1 MALDMRT
8 ALTVAGSDSIG
19 GAGIQADVKAMSAV
33 GVHAAT
39 VITALTAQ
47 NTTGVN
53 GILPVSEE
61 FIKAQLEAVL
71 KDSDIKAIKTGML
84 YSAEIVG
91 TVADILEDHEA
102 PLVVD
107 PVMVAGT
114 GSTLMQDDLANA
126 LRRKLL
132 PICELVTPNKSEA
145 EVLAKMKIKTKDD
158 ERFAAELIGK
168 QGSAVLMKGGHYNT
182 PTVVDFLYLS
192 SEFTKM
198 EYPRLKK
205 AGHGSGCV
213 LSSYI
218 TANMAKGMDVA
229 NAVFKS
235 REMIQDAIASQY
247 VIGHGDMVVNPCV
260 KEGESDG
267 FMVLDAL
274 DSAASRILDIVP
286 EEFVPKN
293 GMNIAMAMRNAAGPE
308 EIAAI
313 EKEEAEVRDNLLHL
327 RAFVVKYLKGLIR
340 QYGKKYPRMTQ
351 IAAGNGNKDGYSIR
365 AAALDL
371 AKRTERRRILMVLSD
386 GLPSGYFSE
395 AEAIDDVRTAV
406 QTARRRGLLV
416 IPIIYTARTDENVDA
431 YRHMYEKSMIF
442 ADSVGMLGEFER
454 LLMKLVC

>member
-1 MALDMRT
+1 MRT

-39 VITALTAQ
+39 VITAVTAQ
-47 NTTGVN
+47 NTRGVN
-53 GILPVSEE
+53 GILPLPEE

-71 KDSDIKAIKTGML
+71 KDADVKAIKTGML

-114 GSTLMQDDLANA
+114 GSSLSDDGLADA

-145 EVLAKMKIKTKDD
+145 EVLAKMKIKSKDD
-158 ERFAAELIGK
+158 ERLAAELIGK

-182 PTVVDFLYLS
+182 STVVDMLYLS

-218 TANMAKGMDVA
+218 TAHMAKGMDVA

-235 REMIQDAIASQY
+235 RELIQEAIATQY
-247 VIGHGDMVVNPCV
+247 SVGGGDLVVNPIV
-260 KEGESDG
+260 KGGDSEG
-267 FMVLDAL
+267 FLVLDAL
-274 DSAASRILDIVP
+274 DAAAARILDVVP
-286 EEFVPKN
+286 EELVPKG

-308 EIAAI
+308 QIAAI
-313 EKEEAEVRDNLLHL
+313 DKRLTVRNGMIRKGGPAKFGTAEGLSYILMAVMKKDPETRCVMSLAYSDDMMDVMEEVGLTSVIAEMPKDRLMESTDKALSKSKTVPDAIVDKGSKKERIVRL
-327 RAFVVKYLKGLIR
+327 
-340 QYGKKYPRMTQ
+340 
-351 IAAGNGNKDGYSIR
+351 
-365 AAALDL
+365 L
-371 AKRTERRRILMVLSD
+371 AKDTADMMSKLEQIL
-386 GLPSGYFSE
+386 
-395 AEAIDDVRTAV
+395 
-406 QTARRRGLLV
+406 
-416 IPIIYTARTDENVDA
+416 
-431 YRHMYEKSMIF
+431 
-442 ADSVGMLGEFER
+442 
-454 LLMKLVC
+454 

>member
-1 MALDMRT
+1 MRS

-39 VITALTAQ
+39 VITAVTAQ
-47 NTTGVN
+47 NTRGVN
-53 GILPVSEE
+53 GIFPLPEE
-61 FIKAQLEAVL
+61 FIKEQLEAVL
-71 KDSDIKAIKTGML
+71 KDADIKAIKTGML

-102 PLVVD
+102 PLIVD

-114 GSTLMQDDLANA
+114 GSSLMDDGLADA

-158 ERFAAELIGK
+158 VRLAAELIGK
-168 QGSAVLMKGGHYNT
+168 QGSAVLMKGGHFQAPN
-182 PTVVDFLYLS
+182 VVDLLYLS

-198 EYPRLKK
+198 EYPRLNK

-218 TANMAKGMDVA
+218 TAHMAKGMDVA

-235 REMIQDAIASQY
+235 RELIQEAIAKQY
-247 VIGHGDMVVNPCV
+247 PIGKGDQVVNPMV
-260 KEGESDG
+260 RDGDSEG

-286 EEFVPKN
+286 EELVPKN

-308 EIAAI
+308 QIAAI
-313 EKEEAEVRDNLLHL
+313 DKRLTVHNGMIRKGGPAKFGTAEGLSYILMAVMKRYPEMRCIMSLACTPDMLDVMEEVG
-327 RAFVVKYLKGLIR
+327 LKSV
-340 QYGKKYPRMTQ
+340 QVE
-351 IAAGNGNKDGYSIR
+351 
-365 AAALDL
+365 L
-371 AKRTERRRILMVLSD
+371 AKDKFMESTEKALSKSKSVPDALVDKGSKKERVVRFLAKDTADMLSKLEEIL
-386 GLPSGYFSE
+386 
-395 AEAIDDVRTAV
+395 
-406 QTARRRGLLV
+406 
-416 IPIIYTARTDENVDA
+416 
-431 YRHMYEKSMIF
+431 
-442 ADSVGMLGEFER
+442 
-454 LLMKLVC
+454 

>member
-1 MALDMRT
+1 MRT
-8 ALTVAGSDSIG
+8 AVTIAGSDSSG
-19 GAGIQADVKAMSAV
+19 GAGIQADIKTMMANGVYAMSA
-33 GVHAAT
+33 
-39 VITALTAQ
+39 ITALTAQ
-47 NTTGVN
+47 NTTGVTS
-53 GILPVSEE
+53 ILNATPEFLGQELDAIFTDIYPDAVKIGMVSESGL
-61 FIKAQLEAVL
+61 IRTIAAKLRQYEA
-71 KDSDIKAIKTGML
+71 KNI
-84 YSAEIVG
+84 
-91 TVADILEDHEA
+91 
-102 PLVVD
+102 VVD

-313 EKEEAEVRDNLLHL
+313 DKRLTVHNGMIRKGGPAKFGTAEGLSYILMAVMKHDPESRCIMSLSCTREMLDVMEEVGMR
-327 RAFVVKYLKGLIR
+327 VV
-340 QYGKKYPRMTQ
+340 PVE
-351 IAAGNGNKDGYSIR
+351 
-365 AAALDL
+365 L
-371 AKRTERRRILMVLSD
+371 AKDKFMESTEKAISGCGELPDALVDKAAKKDRIV
-386 GLPSGYFSE
+386 
-395 AEAIDDVRTAV
+395 
-406 QTARRRGLLV
+406 
-416 IPIIYTARTDENVDA
+416 
-431 YRHMYEKSMIF
+431 
-442 ADSVGMLGEFER
+442 R
-454 LLMKLVC
+454 LLAKDTTDMLSKLEEII

>member
-1 MALDMRT
+1 MRS

-39 VITALTAQ
+39 VITAVTAQ
-47 NTTGVN
+47 NTRGVN
-53 GILPVSEE
+53 GILPLPEE
-61 FIKAQLEAVL
+61 FIKEQLEAVL
-71 KDSDIKAIKTGML
+71 KDADIKAIKTGML
-84 YSAEIVG
+84 YNAEIVG

-107 PVMVAGT
+107 PVMIAGT
-114 GSTLMQDDLANA
+114 GSSLMDDDLADA

-158 ERFAAELIGK
+158 VRLAAELIGK
-168 QGSAVLMKGGHYNT
+168 QGSAVLMKGGHFQAPN
-182 PTVVDFLYLS
+182 VVDLLYLS

-198 EYPRLKK
+198 EYPRLNK

-218 TANMAKGMDVA
+218 TAHMAKGMDVA

-235 REMIQDAIASQY
+235 RELIQEAIAKQY
-247 VIGHGDMVVNPCV
+247 PVGKGDPVVDPMVRDGDS
-260 KEGESDG
+260 EG

-286 EEFVPKN
+286 EELVPKN

-308 EIAAI
+308 QIAAI
-313 EKEEAEVRDNLLHL
+313 DKRLTVHNGMIRKGGPAKFGTAEGLSYILMAVMKRYPEMRCIMSLACTPDMLDVMEEVG
-327 RAFVVKYLKGLIR
+327 LKSV
-340 QYGKKYPRMTQ
+340 QVE
-351 IAAGNGNKDGYSIR
+351 
-365 AAALDL
+365 L
-371 AKRTERRRILMVLSD
+371 AKDKFMESTEKALSKSKSVPDALVDKGSKKERVVRFLAKDTADMLSKLEEIL
-386 GLPSGYFSE
+386 
-395 AEAIDDVRTAV
+395 
-406 QTARRRGLLV
+406 
-416 IPIIYTARTDENVDA
+416 
-431 YRHMYEKSMIF
+431 
-442 ADSVGMLGEFER
+442 
-454 LLMKLVC
+454 

>member
-1 MALDMRT
+1 MRS

-39 VITALTAQ
+39 VITAVTAQ
-47 NTTGVN
+47 NTRGVN
-53 GILPVSEE
+53 GILPLPEE
-61 FIKAQLEAVL
+61 FIKEQLEAVL
-71 KDSDIKAIKTGML
+71 KDADIKAIKTGML
-84 YSAEIVG
+84 YNAEIVG

-102 PLVVD
+102 PLIVD

-114 GSTLMQDDLANA
+114 GSSLMDDDLADA

-158 ERFAAELIGK
+158 VRLAAELIGK
-168 QGSAVLMKGGHYNT
+168 QGSAVLMKGGHFQAPN
-182 PTVVDFLYLS
+182 VVDLLYLS

-198 EYPRLKK
+198 EYPRLNK

-218 TANMAKGMDVA
+218 TAHMAKGMDVA

-235 REMIQDAIASQY
+235 RELIQEAIAKQY
-247 VIGHGDMVVNPCV
+247 PVGKGDPVVDPMVRDGDS
-260 KEGESDG
+260 EG

-286 EEFVPKN
+286 EELVPKN

-308 EIAAI
+308 QIAAI
-313 EKEEAEVRDNLLHL
+313 DKRLTVHNGMIRKGGPAKFGTAEGLSYILMAVMKRYPEMRCIMSLACTPDMLDVMEEVG
-327 RAFVVKYLKGLIR
+327 LKSV
-340 QYGKKYPRMTQ
+340 QVE
-351 IAAGNGNKDGYSIR
+351 
-365 AAALDL
+365 L
-371 AKRTERRRILMVLSD
+371 AKDKFMESTEKALSKSKSVPDALVDKGSKKERVVRFLAKDTADMLSKLEEIL
-386 GLPSGYFSE
+386 
-395 AEAIDDVRTAV
+395 
-406 QTARRRGLLV
+406 
-416 IPIIYTARTDENVDA
+416 
-431 YRHMYEKSMIF
+431 
-442 ADSVGMLGEFER
+442 
-454 LLMKLVC
+454 

>member
-1 MALDMRT
+1 MRS

-39 VITALTAQ
+39 VITAVTAQ
-47 NTTGVN
+47 NTRGVN
-53 GILPVSEE
+53 GILPLPEE
-61 FIKAQLEAVL
+61 FIKEKLEAVL
-71 KDSDIKAIKTGML
+71 KDADIKAIKTGML
-84 YSAEIVG
+84 YNAEIVG

-107 PVMVAGT
+107 PVMIAGT
-114 GSTLMQDDLANA
+114 GSSLMDDDLADA

-158 ERFAAELIGK
+158 VRLAAELIGK
-168 QGSAVLMKGGHYNT
+168 QGSAVLMKGGHFQAPN
-182 PTVVDFLYLS
+182 VVDLLYLS

-198 EYPRLKK
+198 EYPRLNK

-218 TANMAKGMDVA
+218 TAHMAKGMDVA

-235 REMIQDAIASQY
+235 RELIQEAIAKQY
-247 VIGHGDMVVNPCV
+247 PVGKGDPVVDPMVG
-260 KEGESDG
+260 EGDGEG

-286 EEFVPKN
+286 EELVPKN

-308 EIAAI
+308 QIAAI
-313 EKEEAEVRDNLLHL
+313 DKRLTVHNGMIRKGGPAKFGTAEGLSYILMAVMKRYPEMRCIMSLACTPDMLDVMEEVG
-327 RAFVVKYLKGLIR
+327 LKSV
-340 QYGKKYPRMTQ
+340 QVE
-351 IAAGNGNKDGYSIR
+351 
-365 AAALDL
+365 L
-371 AKRTERRRILMVLSD
+371 AKDKFMESTEKALSKSKSVPDALVDKGSKKERVVRFLAKDTADMLSKLEEIL
-386 GLPSGYFSE
+386 
-395 AEAIDDVRTAV
+395 
-406 QTARRRGLLV
+406 
-416 IPIIYTARTDENVDA
+416 
-431 YRHMYEKSMIF
+431 
-442 ADSVGMLGEFER
+442 
-454 LLMKLVC
+454 

>member
-91 TVADILEDHEA
+91 IVADILEDHEA

-313 EKEEAEVRDNLLHL
+313 DKRLTVHNGMIRKGGPAKFGTAEGLSYILMAVMKHDPESRCIMSLSCTREMLDVMEEVGMR
-327 RAFVVKYLKGLIR
+327 VV
-340 QYGKKYPRMTQ
+340 PVE
-351 IAAGNGNKDGYSIR
+351 
-365 AAALDL
+365 L
-371 AKRTERRRILMVLSD
+371 AKDKFMESTEKAISGCGELPDALVDKAAKKDRIV
-386 GLPSGYFSE
+386 
-395 AEAIDDVRTAV
+395 
-406 QTARRRGLLV
+406 
-416 IPIIYTARTDENVDA
+416 
-431 YRHMYEKSMIF
+431 
-442 ADSVGMLGEFER
+442 R
-454 LLMKLVC
+454 LLAKDTTDMLSKLEEII

>member
-1 MALDMRT
+1 MRT

-47 NTTGVN
+47 NTLGVN

-61 FIKAQLEAVL
+61 FIKQQLEAVL

-84 YSAEIVG
+84 YSAEIVE

-102 PLVVD
+102 PLIVD

-114 GSTLMQDDLANA
+114 GSSLMQDDLANA
-126 LRRKLL
+126 LRKKLL

-145 EVLAKMKIKTKDD
+145 EVLAKMKIKSKDD
-158 ERFAAELIGK
+158 ERLAAELIGK

-198 EYPRLKK
+198 EYPRLNK

-218 TANMAKGMDVA
+218 TAHMAKGMDVA

-235 REMIQDAIASQY
+235 REMIQDAIATQY
-247 VIGHGDMVVNPCV
+247 AIGRGDMVVNPCV
-260 KEGESDG
+260 SEGESEG

-286 EEFVPKN
+286 EELVPKS
-293 GMNIAMAMRNAAGPE
+293 GMNIAMAMKNAAGPE
-308 EIAAI
+308 QIAAI
-313 EKEEAEVRDNLLHL
+313 DKRLVVHNGMIRKGGPAKFGVAEGLSYILMAVMQQYPDTRCIMSLSCTKDMLDVMEEVGMK
-327 RAFVVKYLKGLIR
+327 VVPVG
-340 QYGKKYPRMTQ
+340 
-351 IAAGNGNKDGYSIR
+351 
-365 AAALDL
+365 L
-371 AKRTERRRILMVLSD
+371 AKDKFMESTADVLKKCG
-386 GLPSGYFSE
+386 GLPD
-395 AEAIDDVRTAV
+395 A
-406 QTARRRGLLV
+406 LV
-416 IPIIYTARTDENVDA
+416 DKASKKDRVI
-431 YRHMYEKSMIF
+431 
-442 ADSVGMLGEFER
+442 R
-454 LLMKLVC
+454 LLATDTADMLSKLDAIL